1 MMTVGRLGTVQI
13 RGSELILGPPLRFT
27 RQNIDQY
34 DF

>member
-1 MMTVGRLGTVQI
+1 MTAGRLGAI
-13 RGSELILGPPLRFT
+13 EMSGSEVILGPPLRFT